1 VLGETVMA
9 WLLSMVVL
17 SLVMTVLTIAE
28 LRRSAKARAFRRPD
42 LIFVAVTFAISFI
55 YGLMLL
61 AAAIP
66 L

>member
-1 VLGETVMA
+1 
-9 WLLSMVVL
+9 MVAL
-17 SLVMTVLTIAE
+17 SLVMTILTIAE
-28 LRRSAKARAFRRPD
+28 LRQPAKARAFRRLD
-42 LIFVAVTFAISFI
+42 LIFVAVTFAVSLI